1 MGESSFGR
9 LRFAAIFVCAFF
21 CLVAQSQAQSD
32 ETAAG
37 PAAGTVT
44 GIVIDSLLGE
54 PVAFASVRVEGT
66 RRGAVTREDGRFL
79 LRLPAGRYT
88 LNFSHVSFS
97 AQQRSVEVV
106 AGDTLRVNVGLAP
119 AGVVIPEVVVALEDP
134 GVAMM
139 RRAIARKMTQVD
151 SLENYRYTL
160 YTKFVAKADTNTAGR
175 ISIAG
180 RDTVV
185 IAIFESFSDG
195 YFQRPDNYYNE
206 IYQRRQSAN
215 VPPQANFVAF
225 GTNLNAYDDVIS
237 ILGEE
242 IATPFHPDALDYYD
256 FVFERTLRGDGGR
269 ELNRIRATPRSEGRR
284 LFDGVIFLDAEGF
297 YPTRVDLE
305 PNVAV
310 RLPFDAE
317 LTYQQLFEE
326 LDGFVAPTGMR
337 INAHV
342 NATFLWIFDP
352 RLDVLIETVASD
364 YTFNFD
370 IDEDLF
376 GRRRVEAADEVDNF
390 DSTYWFDHAVVALTP
405 EEERAYAEI
414 LTSIENPDSIEARS
428 YFDRF
433 AREINTVVRTLNGK
447 PFTGMQDVFA
457 YNSING
463 ARLGLGMSDFVL
475 NNLEASGKIAYGT
488 ADGRAMG
495 ELGLNVFLDD
505 LHRVGLKG
513 SLHRDL
519 LRRDSPYFVTS
530 RAITPVS
537 LIFGADY
544 GDYYYSEGFQAGLAF
559 GLGQEEFI
567 RRDVFVKPHTLDL
580 FVRQERQ
587 QNAPTGS
594 SFSFLGGSE
603 RDRENPPIF
612 GGMMRT
618 LNAELNLDYSPLRR
632 ISDLGLRLTAEISDP
647 ALLASDFSFERYE
660 GTLFWRTR
668 TLPLWRLDLRLSG
681 GLTRGELPPQ
691 RFFSAETSVSGTAV
705 DGSFRTMDVKEFYG
719 DKYFSINAE
728 HNFGEV
734 IPGLLRIPNVA
745 AFGIEF
751 IGVANFHWSEFDD
764 KTRTYSGTTLPS
776 IADTRRQVFYEL
788 GLGINRVLIFLRTD
802 ITARM
807 TQADSPRFSITV
819 SRATF

>member
-1 MGESSFGR
+1 MR
-9 LRFAAIFVCAFF
+9 VFALFLAAFF
-21 CLVAQSQAQSD
+21 CLVAQSRAQNDRSVD
-32 ETAAG
+32 EAAT
-37 PAAGTVT
+37 GTVF
-44 GIVIDSLLGE
+44 GVVADSLSGE
-54 PVAFASVRVEGT
+54 PIPFASVRVEGT
-66 RRGAVTREDGRFL
+66 RRGAVTREDGGFL
-79 LRLPAGRYT
+79 LRLPAGSYT

-97 AQQRSVEVV
+97 AVQRTAIVT
-106 AGDTLRVNVGLAP
+106 AGDTLHLNISLSP

-134 GVAMM
+134 AVAMM
-139 RRAIARKMTQVD
+139 RRAIARKEKQAD
-151 SLENYRYTL
+151 SLENYKYTL

-175 ISIAG
+175 ISLPG

-195 YFQRPDNYYNE
+195 YFQQPDNYYNE

-225 GTNLNAYDDVIS
+225 GTNLNAFDDFVS

-256 FVFERTLRGDGGR
+256 FVYERTLRDDGGR
-269 ELNRIRATPRSEGRR
+269 ELNRIRATPKSEGRR
-284 LFDGVIFLDAEGF
+284 LFEGVIFLDAEGF

-310 RLPFDAE
+310 RLPFDAD
-317 LTYQQLFEE
+317 LTYRQLFEE

-337 INAHV
+337 IDAHV
-342 NATFLWIFDP
+342 NATFLWIFNP
-352 RLDVLIETVASD
+352 RLDVHIETVASD

-370 IDEDLF
+370 IDDDLF
-376 GRRRVEAADEVDNF
+376 ARRRVEVADKVDDF
-390 DSTYWFDHAVVALTP
+390 DSTYWFNHAVAALTR

-414 LTSIENPDSIEARS
+414 LTSIENPDSIESRS

-433 AREINTVVRTLNGK
+433 AREINTVARTLNRK

-463 ARLGLGMSDFVL
+463 ARLGIGMSDYVF
-475 NNLEASGKIAYGT
+475 NNLEASGKFAYGT
-488 ADGRAMG
+488 ADGRVMG
-495 ELGLNVFLDD
+495 ELGLNLFLDD
-505 LHRVGLKG
+505 LHRVGIKG
-513 SLHRDL
+513 QVHRDL
-519 LRRDSPYFVTS
+519 LRRDSPYFVTA
-530 RAITPVS
+530 RAITSVS

-544 GDYYYSEGFQAGLAF
+544 GDYYYSEGFQAGLTF
-559 GLGQEEFI
+559 GFGQEEFI
-567 RRDVFVKPHTLDL
+567 RREVFVKPHTLDL

-594 SFSFLGGSE
+594 SFSFFGGSE

-618 LNAELNLDYSPLRR
+618 LNAELNLNYSPLRS

-647 ALLASDFSFERYE
+647 EIIASDFSFERYE
-660 GTLFWRTR
+660 GALFWRTR

-681 GLTRGELPPQ
+681 GFTRGDLPPQ

-719 DKYFSINAE
+719 DKYISINAE

-734 IPGLLRIPNVA
+734 VPGLLRIPNVA

-751 IGVANFHWSEFDD
+751 IGVANVHWSEFDD
-764 KTRTYSGTTLPS
+764 KTRLFSGTELPS

-788 GLGINRVLIFLRTD
+788 GIGINRVLIFLRMD
-802 ITARM
+802 VTARM
-807 TQADSPRFSITV
+807 TQTDSPRFSITV